1 MAYGTYRLST
11 CDDAFHCFAPWAAS
25 GFRREALCLG
35 IGFVFVSYSDNRV
48 FSRKN
53 EYSYS
58 FFVSEYETNLFHV
71 FLRVTCTMN
80 FDYEGLPI
88 AKLEKKISHVRP
100 MSLVILA
107 RALVS
112 CRP

>member
-1 MAYGTYRLST
+1 M
-11 CDDAFHCFAPWAAS
+11 
-25 GFRREALCLG
+25 ELG

-80 FDYEGLPI
+80 FDYEGLPTI

-100 MSLVILA
+100 MSLVICD
-107 RALVS
+107 S
-112 CRP
+112 CTCACLLPSVEC